1 MSCEVRIA
9 TSKTADMLTEMGN
22 CEVFKKKKY
31 SSLESLFYIS
41 R

>member
-22 CEVFKKKKY
+22 CEVFKKKNIHHWNRY
-31 SSLESLFYIS
+31 SI
-41 R
+41 